1 MHLILLGDSLFARH
15 EGKAEPHINFSL
27 KQYLPDLVITNLA
40 ESGDN
45 SIDLIAKLDNWDF
58 PKADKVV
65 VWIGTNDLAIHK
77 QVYLGEFQ
85 ENMRQIVSLLLEHY
99 QPSQLLLLG
108 PTPVDEAKQR
118 YRTNRLVRYY
128 SEIVEKV
135 ARESKCD
142 FLSVQELMA
151 DSSIPLAGLL
161 RGSMDD
167 GLHFGSVG
175 YELLAEK
182 LVEYIKKKPSL

>member
-1 MHLILLGDSLFARH
+1 MKIVLLGDSLFARF

-45 SIDLIAKLDNWDF
+45 SVDLLAKLDNWDF
-58 PKADKVV
+58 PEVDKVF

-77 QVYLGEFQ
+77 QIYLGEFQ
-85 ENMRQIVSLLLEHY
+85 ENMRQIATLLLEHY
-99 QPSQLLLLG
+99 QPSQLILLG
-108 PTPVDEAKQR
+108 PVPVDEAKQR
-118 YRTNRLVRYY
+118 YRTNRLVEYY

-151 DSSIPLAGLL
+151 ASPIPLPELL

-167 GLHFGSVG
+167 GLHFGSAG

-182 LVEYIKKKPSL
+182 LVEYLR